1 MVALSVFTDHPAQ
14 DHSTH
19 EPSQRNAL
27 QALLEFSALHEQVRG
42 RTALAR
48 RQTGFEASVPV
59 AEVEEREQFV
69 LDEVLQLVADRAV
82 AITGADGLAIALA
95 ENNEIVLRAAAGTV
109 RPDLGA
115 RINRDSA
122 FSGAGF
128 RMTQIVSCADT
139 ETDARVNLQACR
151 RLGARSMVAVPL
163 CGRRR
168 GIGLLEAFSAEPF
181 GFNDS
186 DVRNL
191 SLLAELVVGAL
202 TPEEEDRFAESAQ
215 VAATTLEGAPP
226 TPEAVP
232 TAIVPPQVARVEP
245 TQAALVVVMNPREA
259 GVTSAPATATLHEPA
274 LESEKAPSEFEPT
287 VATEATAEPEVP
299 VEEPDGAP
307 HRPGMLVLLVCI
319 AIAAAIAGG
328 AWWKLKTAQLGSVM
342 VRTEKIAPK
351 PVRTAAKD
359 AASDEGQVTN
369 SPAKPRGLSKFPRV
383 TGIQHWSSAG
393 SSTVVLNLEDQVQYE
408 AHRLTGPDR
417 IYFDLHDTELAS
429 GLAGKSIEVGD
440 ALLNRIRVSQPVA
453 GTTRMVLE
461 TKAHIDFS
469 VSLEPN
475 PYRLVAE
482 VRKLG
487 TNTKGAVNLFQNAPE
502 AEKDKL
508 AIVVPP
514 PAKEDLQLRGLVP
527 KMRIVVDAG
536 HGGRDLGTVGRDG
549 LLEKDLV
556 LELGQRLGKLL
567 EGRLGMDVIYT
578 RQDDTYIPLDE
589 RARIANQAQADLFVS
604 VHANY
609 GDLPSARGVETYY
622 TNFVTAPSSKDF
634 NMRLSARAA
643 RNAVTAS
650 LSPADLHERIE
661 QSRRLAASVQR
672 SLYETL
678 SVQNPGLRD
687 RGIKEAGFVVLTES
701 AMPGILAEVSF
712 VSSPT
717 DEQKLRSDGYREQVA
732 EALYKGI
739 ARYAASSHGVKVASA
754 QGYWATAKALFSTIL
769 RKVGAEYLELSDK
782 LMIDLANF
790 PQQARPPQKNCSYPG
805 EYANEQCV
813 PAYDLATSRAAR
825 AHDEASTKNQ
835 GHPVNEPKIQA
846 SAASTSS
853 LTAAIA
859 GVLSDPRVAQLP
871 PEFRSALH
879 DEVNGI
885 LTSNCRQMN
894 FTAPVYDCPCFYRK
908 SVTAQLDRGAIL
920 VQGRTGVNVNPPLAL
935 IVPYVDFDECV
946 NQSALSKYSYQRAME
961 MMGNYPSDKN
971 KSIAQCVGDR
981 VSADYKAKP
990 GPNLNY
996 IDGLTGSAYAA
1007 CGS

>member
-1 MVALSVFTDHPAQ
+1 
-14 DHSTH
+14 
-19 EPSQRNAL
+19 
-27 QALLEFSALHEQVRG
+27 
-42 RTALAR
+42 
-48 RQTGFEASVPV
+48 
-59 AEVEEREQFV
+59 
-69 LDEVLQLVADRAV
+69 
-82 AITGADGLAIALA
+82 
-95 ENNEIVLRAAAGTV
+95 
-109 RPDLGA
+109 
-115 RINRDSA
+115 
-122 FSGAGF
+122 
-128 RMTQIVSCADT
+128 
-139 ETDARVNLQACR
+139 
-151 RLGARSMVAVPL
+151 
-163 CGRRR
+163 
-168 GIGLLEAFSAEPF
+168 LLEAFSAEPF
-181 GFNDS
+181 GFDDS

-215 VAATTLEGAPP
+215 VAATKLEGAPP

-232 TAIVPPQVARVEP
+232 TAILPPQVARVEP
-245 TQAALVVVMNPREA
+245 TQAALVVVTKPLEA
-259 GVTSAPATATLHEPA
+259 EVPSAPGTAILHEPA
-274 LESEKAPSEFEPT
+274 LEPEKTSSEFKPT

-299 VEEPDGAP
+299 AEQPDSAP
-307 HRPGMLVLLVCI
+307 HQPGMLVLLVCI

-351 PVRTAAKD
+351 PVRTAAKN

-369 SPAKPRGLSKFPRV
+369 SPAKLRGLSKFPLV

-393 SSTVVLNLEDQVQYE
+393 SSTVVLNLEDQVQYQ

-417 IYFDLHDTELAS
+417 IYFDLYDTELAS

-440 ALLNRIRVSQPVA
+440 TLLNRIRVSQPVA

-461 TKAHIDFS
+461 TKANTDFS

-475 PYRLVAE
+475 PYRLVVE
-482 VRKLG
+482 VRKIG
-487 TNTKGAVNLFQNAPE
+487 PNTKGAVNLFQNAAE

-514 PAKEDLQLRGLVP
+514 PAKEDLHLPGRVP

-556 LELGQRLGKLL
+556 LEIGQRLGKLL
-567 EGRLGMDVIYT
+567 ESRLGMDVIYT

-634 NMRLSARAA
+634 NMRLSANAA
-643 RNAVTAS
+643 RNAVAVS

-717 DEQKLRSDGYREQVA
+717 DEQKLRTDGYREQVA
-732 EALYKGI
+732 EALYTGI

-754 QGYWATAKALFSTIL
+754 QGHWATAKALFGTIL
-769 RKVGAEYLELSDK
+769 RKVGAEYTELRDK

-790 PQQARPPQKNCSYPG
+790 PQQAKPPQKNCSYPG
-805 EYANEQCV
+805 EYANERCV

-825 AHDEASTKNQ
+825 AHDEAFTKNQ
-835 GHPVNEPKIQA
+835 GHPANETKTQA

-853 LTAAIA
+853 LTAATA
-859 GVLSDPRVAQLP
+859 GVLSGPRVAQLP
-871 PEFRSALH
+871 PDFRSALQ

-885 LTSNCRQMN
+885 LTSNCQQMN

-935 IVPYVDFDECV
+935 IVPDVDFHECV